1 MKSKLNKIIR
11 QWRSLLI
18 LAPTV
23 AGLVIIGNYLGLFQ
37 LLEWATLDQFFRL
50 RPRESV
56 DSRIVIVTVN
66 ESDITYTNQW
76 PISDAVLT
84 KLINKLK
91 AQQPKAIGLDIY
103 RDLPVP
109 PGNAELVKLFAET
122 PNLIGVEKVVGNTV
136 APPPTLSKLGQVGIS
151 DLVLDS
157 DGKVRRGLLS
167 VRTDQG
173 KTKLSL
179 GTKLALMYLESR
191 GIKLQMIDAK
201 NKILGLGKAKF
212 VPFTGNEGGYIRANS
227 GGYQILLN
235 YRGSLNNFQTIS
247 LEDVLSDRI
256 PPDMMRERI
265 VLIGVTGSS
274 FNDLFFTPYSAN
286 PFGSPKLTPG
296 VVIHANLTSQILSAA
311 LDGRPFIK
319 YWSEPSEI
327 FWVLVWSF
335 IGATGSRKLL
345 LAQQF
350 INKFTW
356 KWVTFTIFIL
366 VAGGSLV
373 GGSYLAF
380 LASWW
385 LPVISPLTALITS
398 AIAIAGYHALEL
410 QRQKTDL
417 EILLETATAHYDT
430 VTAELEYKAEETAR
444 EGERKLAQFLEAV
457 PIGVAVVDGNGKI
470 YYLNDA
476 AQQLLGKGVIPD
488 STIEEF
494 TELYQLYLAGTSQLY
509 PYEKLPIVRALKGES
524 FSVDDLEIHLENK
537 IIPLESWATPIYNK
551 SEQITYALLVFRD
564 ITERKKA
571 EAERIKLTEQLLA
584 LNLSYSRFVPHQFLE
599 LLNKESIIDVQLG
612 DQVQKEMSVLF
623 SDIRDFTTLSESM
636 TPAENFKFINDY
648 LSRMEPEIIDN
659 QGFIDK
665 YIGDAI
671 MALFSGEAD
680 NAVKAGIAML
690 NALNEFNQERQS
702 MGNLPI
708 KIGIGIN
715 TGTMML
721 GVVGGR
727 SRMDTTVVSD
737 AVNLASRL
745 EGLTKNYEV
754 PLLISHNTFLALND
768 ANAYDIRLIDKVKVK
783 GKSEMVTVYEVFDA
797 DPLEIKQAKLLTKT
811 GFEQAVLLYNLGRFE
826 QAAAIFAKCLSV
838 NPHDKVAHIYLQR
851 CLEQRQRSRGAGVQ
865 GCRGVEVSRCM
876 GVEGFQGP
884 RRQGEVD

>member
-1 MKSKLNKIIR
+1 MKSKLKKIIR
-11 QWRSLLI
+11 QWRSVLI
-18 LAPTV
+18 IAPSV
-23 AGLVIIGNYLGLFQ
+23 SGLVIIANYLGFFQ

-66 ESDITYTNQW
+66 ESDINYINQW

-91 AQQPKAIGLDIY
+91 AQKPKVIGLDIY

-109 PGNAELVKLFAET
+109 PGNEELVKLLQST

-136 APPPTLSKLGQVGIS
+136 APSPTLSKLGQVGIA
-151 DLVLDS
+151 DLVIDA

-167 VRTDQG
+167 IRSQG

-179 GTKLALMYLESR
+179 GTTLALMYLESH
-191 GIKLQMIDAK
+191 GVKLQTIDPK
-201 NKILGLGKAKF
+201 KKILGLGKAKF
-212 VPFTGNEGGYIRANS
+212 VPFTGNEGGYIRTNS

-235 YRGSLNNFQTIS
+235 YRGSLEDFQTIS
-247 LEDVLSDRI
+247 LQDVLSDRI
-256 PPDMMRERI
+256 PPNSMRDRI
-265 VLIGVTGSS
+265 ILIGATGSS
-274 FNDLFFTPYSAN
+274 LNDLFFTPYN
-286 PFGSPKLTPG
+286 TNLFGSPKRTPG
-296 VVIHANLTSQILSAA
+296 VVIHANLISQILSGA

-319 YWSEPSEI
+319 FWSEPREI
-327 FWVLVWSF
+327 LWIFLWSF
-335 IGATGSRKLL
+335 LGVSGGRKLL
-345 LAQQF
+345 LAKQF
-350 INKFTW
+350 NNKFVL
-356 KWVTFTIFIL
+356 KWLTFSIVIL

-410 QRQKTDL
+410 QRQNTDL

-444 EGERKLAQFLEAV
+444 ESERKLAQFLEAV
-457 PIGVAVVDGNGKI
+457 PIGIAVIDANGEI

-476 AQQLLGKGVIPD
+476 AQKLLGKEIIPH
-488 STIEEF
+488 TKIEKIPEV
-494 TELYQLYLAGTSQLY
+494 YQLYIAGTSQLY
-509 PYEKLPIVRALKGES
+509 PYQNLPIVRALQGES
-524 FSVDDLEIHLENK
+524 STVDDLEIQRQNK
-537 IIPLESWATPIYNK
+537 SIPLESWATPIYAK
-551 SEQITYALLVFRD
+551 SGEITYTLLVFRD
-564 ITERKKA
+564 ITERKKS
-571 EAERIKLTEQLLA
+571 EVERLKLTEQLLA
-584 LNLSYSRFVPHQFLE
+584 LNVSYSRFVPHEFLQ
-599 LLNKESIIDVQLG
+599 LLNKESIVDVQLG

-623 SDIRDFTTLSESM
+623 SDIRNFTSLSESM
-636 TPAENFKFINDY
+636 TPAENFKFINAY
-648 LSRMEPEIIDN
+648 LCRMEPAIIQN

-690 NALNEFNQERQS
+690 NALHEFNQNRQKIGCS
-702 MGNLPI
+702 PI
-708 KIGIGIN
+708 QIGIGIN

-727 SRMDTTVVSD
+727 SRMESTVVSD

-745 EGLTKNYEV
+745 EGLTKNYGV
-754 PLLISHNTFLALND
+754 SLLISHYTFLALND
-768 ANAYDIRLIDKVKVK
+768 ANAYNIRLIDKVKVK
-783 GKSEMVTVYEVFDA
+783 GKLEMVTVYEVFDA
-797 DPLEIKQAKLLTKT
+797 DPPEVKQAKLLTKT

-826 QAAAIFAKCLSV
+826 RAAEIFAKCLSL
-838 NPHDKVAHIYLQR
+838 NPLDKVAQIYWQR
-851 CLEQRQRSRGAGVQ
+851 CQE
-865 GCRGVEVSRCM
+865 ET
-876 GVEGFQGP
+876 
-884 RRQGEVD
+884 